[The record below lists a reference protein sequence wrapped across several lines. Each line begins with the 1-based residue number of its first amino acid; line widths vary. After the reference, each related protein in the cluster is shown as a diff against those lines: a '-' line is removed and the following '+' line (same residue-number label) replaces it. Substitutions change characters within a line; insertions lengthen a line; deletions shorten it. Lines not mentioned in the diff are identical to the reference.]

1 MEVCV
6 EISTMKCFKL
16 LTMDQEYLN
25 ISWQQS
31 NCIRILYDNDRRSL
45 RPTNPAFLK
54 QFPILV
60 HENTNVIL
68 KVRHKVSITYT
79 WKRMS
84 TTGIQYCFV
93 FGKKEIVGCLNTSAP
108 FLFLF
113 LVQHTASWWWE
124 NYTVIFCHYK
134 ILIIINHWKA
144 LLV

>member
-1 MEVCV
+1 MHMETGETESANLNDGSMC
-6 EISTMKCFKL
+6 ISTMKCFKL
-16 LTMDQEYLN
+16 LTMDREYLN

-68 KVRHKVSITYT
+68 KVRHKVSITDT
-79 WKRMS
+79 SKRMS

-93 FGKKEIVGCLNTSAP
+93 VGKKEIVGCLNTSAP
-108 FLFLF
+108 FSILF
-113 LVQHTASWWWE
+113 LVQH
-124 NYTVIFCHYK
+124 
-134 ILIIINHWKA
+134 
-144 LLV
+144 LLVMRKLHSSFLSL